1 VTRRRAN
8 QEPPSARR
16 LLVGFL
22 TFAALLAVIVF
33 VAITVVLVRVRS
45 DAERDVDSQLQQR
58 IEAELQQSAGLQAQ
72 LVQAE
77 MASVSSATA
86 FLQSDSHEAFLE
98 PSPASAAEQA
108 RYTVLPS
115 GSYGTTDG
123 DKAKVSVLYSH
134 ATALGP
140 QQRAKASYLAAVDAG
155 LRTVVD
161 SNPLIRQAYINTYDG
176 LTRIFPGMDVS
187 MLDQGLLPPDYN
199 FFYMADAD
207 HNPGGH
213 TTWTNAYVDP
223 AGLGW
228 IVSSIAPVVVNDRL
242 EAVVGVDVP
251 LGTFV
256 RSILS
261 HAQSAQGFSM
271 MLDND
276 GVIVAMP
283 RQAEVVL
290 GVKNAETVDYDTIVA
305 SDQFKT
311 DDFNVMKRPDTAQL
325 AEAIRSKP
333 SGVRAIEIGG
343 VRMLAAWNTLE
354 KPTWQVVTFVP
365 QTVVQELHQP
375 GERLKHATVIT
386 LWIIVGALFLLGV
399 VLAFRAR
406 RYSLAFT
413 QPLEAID
420 GVTDQIGAGVA
431 DLSLPPAP
439 VAELQRTG
447 QRLLE
452 MGRTLNEANE
462 HAALEA
468 ERLRQSEARYRTIF
482 DNVGTPVVTVGVDD
496 VVIDSNE
503 AADSLFGRSMKGVD
517 LGTTFPDADWRGPGH
532 RTVELR
538 STTRGVLMFELGVGV
553 TGVGD
558 DRVLTITA
566 RDITAQDQAR
576 RLLESA
582 RETAERTARLKDE
595 FLASMS
601 HEIRTPLNGVVGVLS
616 LLAEQDLSPQAR
628 ADLAVART
636 SADDLLVLVNDVLD
650 FAKIEAGQV
659 AVVSGDVR
667 IAELLEGVR
676 QLYAPF
682 AADQRDVLAF
692 SIAPEVPEW
701 VHIDATRVRQVLV
714 NLVSNALKFTEGGEV
729 RIRVDLDHG
738 GLEHDDDTFTLR
750 FEVTDTGMGIDPEVQ
765 HRLFTRFAQGDPLAV
780 RRFPGTGLGL
790 AIVKRLTELMG
801 GGVGV
806 HSAPGRGSTFWFT
819 VRTSTAKAP
828 TVAVGRTE
836 PAPPLPDTSLR
847 VLVAEDNDVNRYLL
861 VSMLE
866 RLGHDVTAV
875 VNGRE
880 AIELTQWQPF
890 DLVLMDVQMPV
901 TNGIDATLAIRALPG
916 ELGNVPILAVTAN
929 VLPEQ
934 AALYGEVGFTGYLPK
949 PLTLDQLRTAI
960 AGVRSSARTVMT
972 VTGPSATPRFN
983 ITLIEEYRSVIGDAG
998 ARQMVDLFVE
1008 SYAQRRDELGQAV
1021 AANDHALVQRTGH
1034 TIKGMA
1040 AAAGAAALSDIGMR
1054 LQHATEP
1061 EVPGLVAALDVEAA
1075 AVLADLPGQW
1085 GLGG

>member
-1 VTRRRAN
+1 M
-8 QEPPSARR
+8 
-16 LLVGFL
+16 GFL
-22 TFAALLAVIVF
+22 TFATFLGVVMF
-33 VAITVVLVRVRS
+33 VAVAVLLVRVRS
-45 DAERDVDSQLQQR
+45 DAERDVDSQLQAR
-58 IEAELQQSAGLQAQ
+58 IERQLQQTAGLQAQ

-77 MASVSSATA
+77 LSSVSSATA
-86 FLQSDSHEAFLE
+86 VLRSEAVEALVE
-98 PSPASAAEQA
+98 RSPASASETA
-108 RYTVLPS
+108 RYSVLPS

-123 DKAKVSVLYSH
+123 DPSKVSMIYSH
-134 ATALGP
+134 VTTLGP
-140 QQRAKASYLAAVDAG
+140 PQRAKLSHLAGLDAG
-155 LRTVVD
+155 LRTVIE

-176 LTRIFPGMDVS
+176 LTRIYPGLDVS
-187 MLDQGLLPPDYN
+187 LLDQGVLPTEFN
-199 FFYMADAD
+199 FYYEADAA
-207 HNPGGH
+207 HNPSGD

-228 IVSSIAPVVVNDRL
+228 IVSSIAPVVVNGTL
-242 EAVVGVDVP
+242 EGVVGADIT

-256 RSILS
+256 ANILR
-261 HAQSAQGFSM
+261 HAQSREGFSV
-271 MLDND
+271 MLDAD

-283 RQAEVVL
+283 DEAEAL
-290 GVKNAETVDYDTIVA
+290 FGVKNADTVDYDTIVA
-305 SDQFKT
+305 SDEFRP
-311 DDFNVMKRPDTAQL
+311 DDFNVMLRADTAQL
-325 AEAIRSKP
+325 AAALRDKP
-333 SGVRAIEIGG
+333 DGVRAVDIGG

-354 KPTWQVVTFVP
+354 KPSWQVVTFVP
-365 QTVVQELHQP
+365 QSVVQELHQP
-375 GERLKHATVIT
+375 GERLKRATTIT
-386 LWIIVGALFLLGV
+386 LWIIVGALVLMGL

-406 RYSLAFT
+406 RFSLAFT

-420 GVTDQIGAGVA
+420 GVTDQIGAGAA

-439 VAELQRTG
+439 VAELARTG
-447 QRLLE
+447 ARLLE
-452 MGRTLNEANE
+452 MGRTLHAVNE
-462 HAALEA
+462 HAAIEA

-503 AADSLFGRSMKGVD
+503 AADALFGRSMKGVD
-517 LGTTFPDADWRGPGH
+517 LGTTFPDAEWRAPGH

-538 STTRGVLMFELGVGV
+538 TTTRGVLVFELGVGA

-576 RLLESA
+576 RLLEAA

-616 LLAEQDLSPQAR
+616 LLAEQDLPPQAT

-667 IAELLEGVR
+667 VADLLEGVR

-682 AADQRDVLAF
+682 ATEQRDVLAF
-692 SIAPEVPEW
+692 SVAPEVPEW
-701 VHIDATRVRQVLV
+701 VHMDATRVRQVLV
-714 NLVSNALKFTEGGEV
+714 NLVSNALKFTEDGEV
-729 RIRVDLDHG
+729 RIRVDVDHSG
-738 GLEHDDDTFTLR
+738 AEQEDDHFTLR
-750 FEVTDTGMGIDPEVQ
+750 FEVIDNGMGIDPEVQ

-828 TVAVGRTE
+828 VASVVPDASMPEATE
-836 PAPPLPDTSLR
+836 ARLR

-880 AIELTQWQPF
+880 AIELAQWQPF

-972 VTGPSATPRFN
+972 VTESSATPRFN
-983 ITLIEEYRSVIGDAG
+983 NTLIEEYRAVIGEAG
-998 ARQMVDLFVE
+998 ARQMVNLFVE

-1021 AANDHALVQRTGH
+1021 AAGDHALVQRTGH

-1061 EVPGLVAALDVEAA
+1061 EVPGLVATLDVEAA

-1085 GLGG
+1085 GLAE